1 MSGLRQSS
9 VSDFTGGLNL
19 RTDAFQLGKNESP
32 SLLNVDVDPRGG
44 MTVRGGMTKFN
55 TAAIG
60 AIANG
65 SAVAK
70 NVVYWEGSTPRVVVG
85 INNGIYYSS
94 GSAFSSFAITTD
106 APDGPS
112 FASWTASSVNSLY
125 VAIGSLESKKIVGTT
140 VTALTDPTGSY
151 NEDFAS
157 PTTGEMPRAKFCAI
171 YANMLWCA
179 NTTET
184 ATSMPNR
191 LRFSHPLNIES
202 WRALDFIDIPDGG
215 DGITAMCVFN
225 GSLIIFKKHS
235 IWSITGDTAETFI
248 LTNLTNMIGAVNSL
262 SVAVTESAIYF
273 FSWSQGLY
281 KFNGQTFE
289 DIFGSIRPILQ
300 DKTVNELAQ
309 SAIRVTV
316 LNGRIWVG
324 LPRNNDTT
332 ITENYIYDES
342 IGNGAWTRYQ
352 TSDGRGVGSG
362 CQFVSSSGQTFL
374 FAAHASNAYVLK
386 VDQLA
391 VTQDDVGAGLSN
403 FDSHY
408 TTKWYDA
415 DNISAKKM
423 WRRPDLIMKRVAVD
437 SSTLIEVYH
446 DWTEGLIKRTFTI
459 EVVGIGD
466 TLMWRTVGVEPDAYD
481 GWNEADWGAS
491 PDGSIFVQGK
501 NLGLS
506 RSLQMVFRGVEGKP
520 WGLNSI
526 TYKFNPRK
534 VRA

>member
-1 MSGLRQSS
+1 MSRLLQNS

-32 SLLNVDVDPRGG
+32 DLLNVDVDPRGG
-44 MTVRGGMTKFN
+44 LTVRGGMTKFN

-60 AIANG
+60 GITDG
-65 SAVAK
+65 SAVTK
-70 NVVYWEGSTPRVVVG
+70 NVFYWEGTTPRVVVG
-85 INNGIYYSS
+85 INNGIYHSS
-94 GSAFSSFAITTD
+94 GGAFSSFAVTTD

-112 FASWTASSVNSLY
+112 FASWTAANVNSLY
-125 VAIGSLESKKIVGTT
+125 VAIGSLESKRIIGTT
-140 VTALTDPTGSY
+140 VHPMADPTGSY
-151 NEDFAS
+151 NEDFAL
-157 PTTGEMPRAKFCAI
+157 PTGGEMPRAKFCAI
-171 YANMLWCA
+171 YASMLWCG
-179 NTTET
+179 NTTEI
-184 ATSMPNR
+184 ATQMPNR
-191 LRFSHPLNIES
+191 LRFSHPLNVES
-202 WRALDFIDIPDGG
+202 WRELDFIDIPDGG

-225 GSLIIFKKHS
+225 GALLVFKRNS
-235 IWSITGDTAETFI
+235 VWSITGDTAETFI
-248 LTNLTNMIGAVNSL
+248 VTNLTNMIGATNSL
-262 SVAVTESAIYF
+262 AVAVTEGAVYF
-273 FSWSQGLY
+273 FSWSHGLY
-281 KFNGQTFE
+281 KFDGQTFQ
-289 DIFGSIRPILQ
+289 DIFANIRPILQ
-300 DKTVNELAQ
+300 DRTVNEVAQ

-316 LNGRIWVG
+316 LDGRIWLG
-324 LPRNNDTT
+324 LPKNNDTT

-342 IGNGAWTRYQ
+342 INNGAWTRYQ
-352 TSDGRGVGSG
+352 TSDSRGVGAG
-362 CQFVSSSGQTFL
+362 CQFISSSGQTFL
-374 FAAHASNAYVLK
+374 FAAHAANAYILK
-386 VDQLA
+386 CDQLN

-403 FDSHY
+403 FASYY

-437 SSTLIEVYH
+437 SSTLVEVYH
-446 DWTEGLIKRTFTI
+446 NWTEGLIKRSFTI

-466 TLMWRTVGVEPDAYD
+466 SLMWRTVGVEPDAYD
-481 GWNEADWGAS
+481 GWNEADWGES

-506 RSLQMVFRGVEGKP
+506 RSLQIVFRGVDGKP

>member
-1 MSGLRQSS
+1 MSKLMQSS

-19 RTDAFQLGKNESP
+19 RTDAFQLGRNESP
-32 SLLNVDVDPRGG
+32 NLLNVDVDPRGG
-44 MTVRGGMTKFN
+44 LTVRGGMTKFN
-55 TAAIG
+55 TSAIG
-60 AIANG
+60 SIANG
-65 SAVAK
+65 SAVTK
-70 NVVYWEGSTPRVVVG
+70 NVFFWEGNTPRCVVG
-85 INNGIYYSS
+85 MNNGIYHSS
-94 GSAFSSFAITTD
+94 GGAFSSFAITTD

-112 FASWTASSVNSLY
+112 FATWNAANVSNLY
-125 VAIGSLESKKIVGTT
+125 VAIGTLESKKIVGTT

-157 PTTGEMPRAKFCAI
+157 PTTGEMPRAQFCAI

-225 GSLIIFKKHS
+225 GSLLIFKKHS
-235 IWSITGDTAETFI
+235 VWSITGDTAETFI
-248 LTNLTNMIGAVNSL
+248 LTNLTNRIGAVNSL

-273 FSWSQGLY
+273 FSWAQGLY
-281 KFNGQTFE
+281 KFNGQAFE

-300 DKTVNELAQ
+300 DGTVHQHAQ
-309 SAIRVTV
+309 SVIRVTV
-316 LNGRIWVG
+316 IDGRIWVG

-342 IGNGAWTRYQ
+342 INDGAWTRYQ

-362 CQFVSSSGQTFL
+362 GQFVGSSGQTFL
-374 FAAHASNAYVLK
+374 FAAHASNAYILK
-386 VDQLA
+386 VDQPN
-391 VTQDDVGAGLSN
+391 VTQDDVGTGLSN
-403 FDSHY
+403 FDSFY

-423 WRRPDLIMKRVAVD
+423 WRRPDLIMKRVSVD
-437 SSTLIEVYH
+437 SSTLVEVYH
-446 DWTEGLIKRTFTI
+446 NWTEGLIKRSFTI

-466 TLMWRTVGVEPDAYD
+466 SLMWRAIGVEPDAYD
-481 GWNEADWGAS
+481 GWNEADWGLS

-506 RSLQMVFRGVEGKP
+506 RSLQMVFRGVAGKP